1 MKSISVQTWTLLIA
15 GVGFLSLRGQDAK
28 PAGTSGGV
36 AEVNGVAVTRDEFEQ
51 KNSTRLFQARN
62 SYFEAEKKALDE
74 YINERLLQEQAR
86 KEGISVTELFE
97 KHVTSAL
104 PPDPSD
110 DALKVYYEGLDSKEP
125 FEVMKVKI
133 RDHIR
138 QKRLER
144 ARTTY
149 IESLRKSA
157 TVAVKLNP
165 PRMIVPTDGF
175 PVKGSREAPVMI
187 VEYADYECPF
197 CREIEPTLEQVLRT
211 YAGKVAFVY
220 KDVPLPIHANAQKA
234 AEAKLCAGV
243 QGKYWEFH
251 ELLVG
256 SKELQVGSLKER
268 ARRLN
273 LDPAKFDQ
281 CLDSGAQASSVQAST
296 AEAQNVGVQGTPSF
310 LINGRFYS
318 GVLTFDALRQV
329 IDEELGAPS
338 QKDKVA
344 KR

>member
-1 MKSISVQTWTLLIA
+1 MRTSSLAGVLLIA
-15 GVGFLSLRGQDAK
+15 GAIAGPVCGQDAK
-28 PAGTSGGV
+28 AKLRGDV
-36 AEVNGVAVTRDEFEQ
+36 AEVNGVAVTREEFEL

-62 SYFEAEKKALDE
+62 SFYEAEKKALDE
-74 YINERLLQEQAR
+74 YINDRLVQEQAR
-86 KEGISVTELFE
+86 KEGLTVAALFE
-97 KHVTSAL
+97 KHVTKAL
-104 PPDPSD
+104 PPDPAD

-125 FEVMKVKI
+125 FDVMKAKI

-144 ARTTY
+144 VKTAY
-149 IESLRKSA
+149 IESLRQGA
-157 TVAVKLNP
+157 AIAVKLDP

-175 PVKGSREAPVMI
+175 PVRGSRDAPVMI

-197 CREIEPTLEQVLRT
+197 CQQIEPALEQVLQT
-211 YAGKVAFVY
+211 FADKVAFVY
-220 KDVPLPIHANAQKA
+220 KDVPLPMHANAQKA
-234 AEAKLCAGV
+234 AEAKLCAGA

-251 ELLVG
+251 DLLVG
-256 SKELQVGSLKER
+256 SKELQLPSLKER
-268 ARRLN
+268 ARKLN
-273 LDPAKFDQ
+273 LDTAKFDQ
-281 CLDSGAQASSVQAST
+281 CLDSGAQAPPVQASIT
-296 AEAQNVGVQGTPSF
+296 EAQNVGVQGTPSF

-344 KR
+344 RR